1 MGVSDLGRGLT
12 IEWEGELYL
21 VEEYSHMK
29 KAQRRPVAQT
39 KLRHL
44 KTGRILI
51 QNFTDTDPFKII
63 RLEERP
69 LQFLYR
75 TGDLFYFMDRETYD
89 QLSLNRE
96 QLRGVEHF
104 LHENLEL
111 SGLFHQGEF
120 IKVEPPLRVQ
130 LRVTRTEPG
139 VRGDT
144 VSGAE
149 KPAILETGLE
159 VRVPLFIK
167 EGDLVV
173 VDTRTGQYLSR
184 QESTAD

>member
-1 MGVSDLGRGLT
+1 MGVSDLGRGQV

-21 VEEYSHMK
+21 IEEYSHMK

-44 KTGRILI
+44 KSDRILLH
-51 QNFTDTDPFKII
+51 NFTDGEPFKII

-69 LQFLYR
+69 LQFMYSA
-75 TGDLFYFMDRETYD
+75 GDLFHFMDKETYD
-89 QLSLNRE
+89 QFELSRQ
-96 QLRGVEHF
+96 QLRGNDYY
-104 LHENLEL
+104 LRENLEL
-111 SGLFHQGEF
+111 AGLFYEGQF
-120 IKVEPPLRVQ
+120 IKIEPPLHVE
-130 LRVTRTEPG
+130 LRVTKTEPG

-149 KPAILETGLE
+149 KPAILESGLE

-167 EGDLVV
+167 EGDLVEI
-173 VDTRTGQYLSR
+173 DTRTGQYLSR
-184 QESTAD
+184 VGGGHA